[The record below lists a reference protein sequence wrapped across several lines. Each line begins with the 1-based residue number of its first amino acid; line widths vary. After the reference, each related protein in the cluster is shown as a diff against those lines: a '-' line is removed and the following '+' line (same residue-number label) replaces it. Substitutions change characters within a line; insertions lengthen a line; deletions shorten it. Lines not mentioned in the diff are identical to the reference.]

1 MKGNNPIEDIIFITE
16 DDSNNNKKEAN
27 TMAPDN
33 CAKCSGTGKYHTPLK
48 DGSIGNCF
56 ACKGTGKTKMEPMTE
71 AQIKFIRDLFKQV
84 KQFMAEY
91 DEAKLISD
99 MKAHI
104 AGEQIQSK
112 RWASVAIDDLKA
124 IKAKNTH

>member
-1 MKGNNPIEDIIFITE
+1 
-16 DDSNNNKKEAN
+16 
-27 TMAPDN
+27 
-33 CAKCSGTGKYHTPLK
+33 LK